1 MSSSDLPEDNFDD
14 VFTEIEDSYSTE
26 KESSREILQSITD
39 KKIELLYEIGGTV
52 SRGYIFV

>member
-1 MSSSDLPEDNFDD
+1 MSSSDLPEANFDD

-26 KESSREILQSITD
+26 DESSREILKSITD
-39 KKIELLYEIGGTV
+39 EKIELLYEIGRTV